1 MGEALSAGAV
11 AGEQPIRRLVG
22 DLLTAAVEEEGE
34 EEGEEEEEAEDGM
47 EESADEDEDDTA
59 ERMDDCG
66 EAPLTPPEGFV
77 YAPCPLLT
85 TEAEQRALIGRKI
98 LAAHILD
105 GATGW
110 YQGMIQCF
118 GVGASWK
125 VPDATHIVL
134 YKKKETGV
142 KTAST
147 AASRA
152 SSRPTTMDAA
162 SGGCCLSRSRAE
174 GATRR

>member
-1 MGEALSAGAV
+1 MSSPSGDLLGN
-11 AGEQPIRRLVG
+11 

-98 LAAHILD
+98 HPGWCHGLVPGHDPVLRRGCVMEGAGRDSHRALQEEGDGRENSLDGRVACKLAAD
-105 GATGW
+105 NYGRGE
-110 YQGMIQCF
+110 C
-118 GVGASWK
+118 
-125 VPDATHIVL
+125 
-134 YKKKETGV
+134 
-142 KTAST
+142 
-147 AASRA
+147 
-152 SSRPTTMDAA
+152 
-162 SGGCCLSRSRAE
+162 GGCCLSRSRAE

>member
-1 MGEALSAGAV
+1 MGGALSAGAV

-77 YAPCPLLT
+77 FAPCPLLT

-118 GVGASWK
+118 DPLGA
-125 VPDATHIVL
+125 ACL
-134 YKKKETGV
+134 GL
-142 KTAST
+142 
-147 AASRA
+147 ASRFL
-152 SSRPTTMDAA
+152 SSIGK
-162 SGGCCLSRSRAE
+162 SGKSPAGDFYLLISKTQSL
-174 GATRR
+174 TVHMS